1 MYEVFV
7 MSLREYWNELGE
19 VAKDVDDSI
28 NELQEVLSSH
38 FEKKVSWVEPE
49 LDPAK
54 ADEEIDVDILDEL
67 QLSSLHAVAAK
78 LELDGNLEGLT
89 LDPEDPFENEVFD
102 RLADMGDGEEGELE
116 HFTHIL
122 SIGNSAECFVV
133 PADLP
138 FVAQINVNDD
148 DEEEEDC
155 GCDDDCEDCDCEDNN
170 SVDISSQAAL
180 RRELDRLA
188 KALELDT
195 SLKLEDCESLE
206 FDDEDNF
213 RYAKLGWYIL
223 STRLDEA
230 IKAKLPL
237 IIRYVEDEEL
247 DDIEDENEE

>member
-19 VAKDVDDSI
+19 VAKDVDESI
-28 NELQEVLSSH
+28 AELQEVLSSH
-38 FEKKVSWVEPE
+38 FEKEVNWVEPE

-54 ADEEIDVDILDEL
+54 ANEEIDVDIIDEL

-78 LELDGNLEGLT
+78 LELDGNLEGLE
-89 LDPEDPFENEVFD
+89 LDPEDPWENEVFE
-102 RLADMGDGEEGELE
+102 RLTGKGDADGAELE
-116 HFTHIL
+116 HYIHIL
-122 SIGNSAECFVV
+122 SLGNSAECFVV

-148 DEEEEDC
+148 DEE
-155 GCDDDCEDCDCEDNN
+155 DDCECEDDCDDCDCYDEN
-170 SVDISSQAAL
+170 SVDISSQMAL
-180 RRELDRLA
+180 RRELNKIA

-195 SLKLEDCESLE
+195 SLKLEECESLE
-206 FDDEDNF
+206 FDDEDDL

-223 STRLDEA
+223 SARLDEA

-247 DDIEDENEE
+247 DDIDDEDEE